1 MFFGTRRRIIYMIV
15 LCSMLAA
22 CSSNKYRQNSGGAIP
37 RDENP
42 SPYGNPEKYKALG
55 QTYYVKKTSKG
66 YKERGIASWYGK
78 DFHSKRTSSGTP
90 YDMHTYSAAHKTL
103 PIPSYVRVTN
113 LDNNKHLILRVDD
126 RGPFKPGRI
135 IDLSFL
141 AAKDLGVIAKGTARV
156 EVEALEPYQDL
167 SRKRIAPSPQTIANA
182 PIVKQYAQPTR
193 VAAASKPVTPT
204 KEETPKPSFDA
215 PVSQQ
220 FASTFEAPT
229 DIAPNETWPLSQNSM
244 QSNTALDWQEGTP
257 ISFPDSPVSSEPNMP
272 KNAFFVQLGAFGE
285 YKNAQYLSEKAQSYQ
300 KYTVKIN
307 SDKSL
312 HRVMVGPYQDVVSA
326 NRALQSL
333 KSSGF
338 DAPKIVHN

>member
-1 MFFGTRRRIIYMIV
+1 MSMGTLLRIINTIA
-15 LCSMLAA
+15 LCSILAA

-42 SPYGNPEKYKALG
+42 SPYGNPEKYNALG
-55 QTYYVKKTSKG
+55 KTYYVKQTSKG

-182 PIVKQYAQPTR
+182 PIVKQYTQSTRIATNKPATPDPEKTSIIRNKSADFEQFSSNFEIPSDLQPQEI
-193 VAAASKPVTPT
+193 AASP
-204 KEETPKPSFDA
+204 
-215 PVSQQ
+215 
-220 FASTFEAPT
+220 
-229 DIAPNETWPLSQNSM
+229 QNSLRAESS
-244 QSNTALDWQEGTP
+244 QDWQETTT
-257 ISFPDSPVSSEPNMP
+257 ISFPNSPVSSLDNEP
-272 KNAFFVQLGAFGE
+272 KNAFFIQLGAFGE

-307 SDKSL
+307 SEKSL
-312 HRVMVGPYQDVVSA
+312 HRVVVGPFQDAISA

-333 KSSGF
+333 MSSGF
-338 DAPKIVHN
+338 DAPKIVRN